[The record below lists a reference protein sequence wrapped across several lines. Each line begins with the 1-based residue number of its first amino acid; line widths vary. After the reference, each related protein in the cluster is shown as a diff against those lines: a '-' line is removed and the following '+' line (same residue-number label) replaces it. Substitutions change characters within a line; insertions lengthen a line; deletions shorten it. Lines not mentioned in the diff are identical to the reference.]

1 MGPRELDLAAWNRRS
16 HFDFFRHYERP
27 WFTLCAD
34 VDVTPVTERCAQP
47 GGPSYFLATLWMS
60 LKAANEIEALRLR
73 LRGERVVV
81 HDRVHGGSTVLMPD
95 ETFVFAY
102 FDYLPE
108 FAPFAE
114 RAAAELRRVRSDPG
128 ELRPRPERDDMIH
141 YSIIPWVAFSSFQH
155 ARARGANESVPR
167 LVFGKRRDVAGR
179 QLMPV
184 SVEVHH
190 ALVDGLHVGRFYE
203 RFEELARE
211 PDLL

>member
-1 MGPRELDLAAWNRRS
+1 M
-16 HFDFFRHYERP
+16 
-27 WFTLCAD
+27 
-34 VDVTPVTERCAQP
+34 TPVTERCAQP

-167 LVFGKRRDVAGR
+167 LVFGKRRAVAGR